1 MLVHPNARWVVGRA
15 LALGALGVLVLAGG
29 VAAQQVRPAE
39 RARPAQRNVA
49 KLLFDAGVIA
59 VDARGDAH
67 IVIGAAVGDS
77 TLIVPIPVPRA
88 REWIDSTAAILAR
101 RVRRSRRP
109 RHYRSL
115 MVDPDSGAGVSL
127 TRHVV
132 SGRSTYR
139 LFFANTS
146 FGGFPMDISRRE
158 ADLLVKAV
166 RRAVAASRAMA
177 RAATDSGG

>member
-1 MLVHPNARWVVGRA
+1 MGRA
-15 LALGALGVLVLAGG
+15 FSLAAAAVVALSAGA
-29 VAAQQVRPAE
+29 AAQ

-49 KLLFDAGVIA
+49 KLLFDSGVIA
-59 VDARGDAH
+59 VDARADSH

-77 TLIVPIPVPRA
+77 TLVVPIPVSRA
-88 REWIDSTAAILAR
+88 REWVDSASAILAR
-101 RVRRSRRP
+101 RVRRSKHP

-132 SGRSTYR
+132 YGRSTYR

-146 FGGFPMDISRRE
+146 FGGFPMGLSRRE
-158 ADLLVKAV
+158 ADLLVRAV
-166 RRAVAASRAMA
+166 RRAVTASRAMA
-177 RAATDSGG
+177 RAPADSGR